1 LKRALQ
7 LIKDHAGRLADAVS
21 DLTNYAAVRVPLQK
35 ANRPGEVTLDLTGY
49 RQVNT
54 YACGAVASAMV
65 VRFLRPL
72 MSFERI
78 HSAVDPTLESGA
90 GTMRVTRALR
100 SLGVGVSRKTD
111 LTFDDICN
119 AIDAGRP
126 VMVCVKTKDKATDH
140 WVVVYGY
147 GRRPNT
153 LFVAGQGWHFVA
165 RQRVKWADFR
175 RQWRPPGEGIVC
187 WKANARKPVRPSR
200 PVKKKK

>member
-1 LKRALQ
+1 MKRALQ
-7 LIKDHAGRLADAVS
+7 LTKDHAARLADAVS

-65 VRFLRPL
+65 VRFLRPQI
-72 MSFERI
+72 SFERI
-78 HSAVDPTLESGA
+78 HAAVDPTLESGA
-90 GTMRVTRALR
+90 ATMRVMRALR

-140 WVVVYGY
+140 WVVLYGY
-147 GRRPNT
+147 GCRPN
-153 LFVAGQGWHFVA
+153 LVFVAGQGLHFIA

-175 RQWRPPGEGIVC
+175 QQWRPPGEGIVC
-187 WKANARKPVRPSR
+187 WKSTSRKTVRPSR
-200 PVKKKK
+200 PLKIK